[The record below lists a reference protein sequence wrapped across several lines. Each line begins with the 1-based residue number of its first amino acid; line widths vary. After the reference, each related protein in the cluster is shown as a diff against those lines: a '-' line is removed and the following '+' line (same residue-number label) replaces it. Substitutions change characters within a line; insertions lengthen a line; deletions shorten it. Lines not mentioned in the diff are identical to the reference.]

1 MESKIKV
8 ISKYND
14 AELERYFNK
23 EELSFLHEL
32 KLFLDDRYYNTGEDT
47 GLSDYKY
54 DVLKET
60 LQKRDPNYK
69 PPIGTKIRKGD
80 NAIDLP
86 YWLGS
91 QNKIKPEDESELSRW
106 LSKNKSEKYI
116 IEDKLDGISCLLITN
131 KGKINL
137 YTRGDGKIG
146 SDISYLS
153 QYFQN
158 IPKNIKDNIAVRGEL
173 IMNSKT
179 FDLKYSKEFANPR
192 NFVAGRIGSKT
203 IRDGLND
210 IEFIAYEL
218 VSNGILVKP
227 EDQLEYLQNL
237 GFKVV
242 NHTIVNEI
250 TKENLI
256 ENFLLSKQESNFEI
270 DGIIVQSNV
279 PYKRNISG
287 NPSYAFAFKV
297 RLDSNLIEAEV
308 EEVEWNISKWGIIK
322 PRIRIKPVN
331 LNGVKITYATAFNAK
346 YVFENNIGP
355 GTIISLTRSG
365 DVIPFIVEVIKSTI
379 ASMPDIEYKWNETK
393 VDIYTDEN
401 KEIACIKLVSSF
413 FASLKIKHVSEAT
426 VTKMYEYGLD
436 TVLKIIQAQKSD
448 FEKIEGFG
456 KRLAERT
463 YDNIHEGLKNV
474 SLATLLG
481 ASGVFGM
488 GLGVRKMELL
498 LANIPNI
505 LTIYKDIPK
514 EELFEMINE
523 VEGFSDKTTT
533 KIIESLPWAEKFIE
547 NLKPYITVKEKTR
560 ATDDLKELKV
570 VFTGFRDKDLEE
582 KIKNRGGKT
591 VTSIS
596 KNTTVLVVADKFS
609 RSSKTLKATELNI
622 PIYEKEEF
630 MEIFKL

>member
-1 MESKIKV
+1 METKIKV
-8 ISKYND
+8 LSKYSD
-14 AELERYFNK
+14 IELERYFNK

-47 GLSDYKY
+47 GLSDYQY
-54 DVLKET
+54 DILKET

-86 YWLGS
+86 FWLGS
-91 QNKIKPEDESELSRW
+91 QNKVKPEDESELTRW
-106 LSKNKSEKYI
+106 LVKNKSEKYI

-131 KGKINL
+131 KGKISL

-146 SDISYLS
+146 SDISYLA

-158 IPKNIKDNIAVRGEL
+158 IPKNIKEDIAVRGEL
-173 IMNSKT
+173 IMKRTT
-179 FDLKYSKEFANPR
+179 FDFKYSKEFANPR

-203 IRDGLND
+203 IREGLND

-218 VSNGILVKP
+218 VGNGILIKP
-227 EDQLEYLQNL
+227 EDQLEYLENL

-242 NHTIVNEI
+242 NNKVVSEI

-256 ENFLLSKQESNFEI
+256 ENFLLSKQESEFEI
-270 DGIIVQSNV
+270 DGIIIQSNV
-279 PYKRNISG
+279 PYKRNTSG

-297 RLDSNLIEAEV
+297 RLDSNLVKAEV
-308 EEVEWNISKWGIIK
+308 EDVEWNISKWGIIK

-355 GTIISLTRSG
+355 GTIINLTRSG
-365 DVIPFIVEVIKSTI
+365 DVIPFIVDVVKSTV
-379 ASMPDIEYKWNETK
+379 ALMPDIEYKWNETK

-426 VTKMYEYGLD
+426 VTKMYEHGLD
-436 TVLKIIQAQKSD
+436 TVLKIIQAKKSD

-463 YDNIHEGLKNV
+463 YDNIHEGLKNI

-488 GLGVRKMELL
+488 GLGTRKMESLL
-498 LANIPNI
+498 NGIPNI
-505 LTIYKDIPK
+505 LTIYKDIPE
-514 EELFEMINE
+514 EELFQMINDI
-523 VEGFSDKTTT
+523 EGFSDKTTS
-533 KIIESLPWAEKFIE
+533 KIVESLPWAEKFVE
-547 NLKPYITVKEKTR
+547 NLKPYISLKEDICCL
-560 ATDDLKELKV
+560 DDLKDMKV

-582 KIKNRGGKT
+582 IIKNRGGKT

-596 KNTTVLVVADKFS
+596 KNTTVLVVADKYS
-609 RSSKTLKATELNI
+609 KSSKTQKAIELNI